1 MHIKFLML
9 NYMLLK
15 YIIKI
20 KLISFLNNTINK
32 LKKNKNIIY
41 DVHIVF
47 YKFYNCFVFNIIK
60 NDKFI

>member
-1 MHIKFLML
+1 
-9 NYMLLK
+9 MLLK

-32 LKKNKNIIY
+32 LKKNKNIIN